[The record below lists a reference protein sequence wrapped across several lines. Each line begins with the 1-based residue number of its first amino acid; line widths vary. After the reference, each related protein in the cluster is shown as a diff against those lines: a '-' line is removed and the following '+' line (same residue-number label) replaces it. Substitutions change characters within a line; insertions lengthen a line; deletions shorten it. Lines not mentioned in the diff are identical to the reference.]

1 MTQEKDLKLVNRCL
15 QFRCHRGILE
25 ESNLKFREEDPF
37 REIAADIFNKFVF
50 SSKIIGLG
58 SGSSVASTLVHL
70 ANLSNCEEFK
80 FIPTSIQIKIVA
92 ESLRLNIADEGKI
105 PEIDFVLDG
114 ADQIDSNFNMI
125 KGGGGALLKEKIVI
139 DAAKTFVIIAD
150 TIKFVERFEIPVPI
164 EVHPFARISALH
176 PLEKMG
182 FSPKLRL
189 LGKGY
194 PYITESGNL
203 VYDTAFSPTDNL
215 RGIEE
220 DIKTIPGVMEVGFF
234 TKKAN
239 CFYSINMD
247 RTYSIV
253 SP

>member
-1 MTQEKDLKLVNRCL
+1 MTQEKDLKLVNRVFNL
-15 QFRCHRGILE
+15 DVIMLYPE
-25 ESNLKFREEDPF
+25 ESNLKIKKEDPF
-37 REIAADIFNKFVF
+37 RKIAADIFKQFVS

-70 ANLSNCEEFK
+70 ANLSIGVDLK
-80 FIPTSIQIKIVA
+80 FVPTSIQIKIAA
-92 ESLRLNIADEGKI
+92 ESLGLNIADEGRI
-105 PEIDFVLDG
+105 PEIDFALDG

-139 DAAKTFVIIAD
+139 EAARTFVIVAD
-150 TIKFVERFEIPVPI
+150 TVKFVERFEMPVPI
-164 EVHPFARISALH
+164 EVHPFARISVLQ

-182 FSPKLRL
+182 LSPKLRL
-189 LGKGY
+189 VGKGY
-194 PYITESGNL
+194 PYITENGNV
-203 VYDTAFSPTDNL
+203 VYDTAFPPTHNL
-215 RGIEE
+215 RGMEE
-220 DIKTIPGVMEVGFF
+220 DIRTVPGVIEVGFF

-239 CFYSINMD
+239 RFYSINPD

>member
-1 MTQEKDLKLVNRCL
+1 MTQEKGLKLVNRCL
-15 QFRCHRGILE
+15 QFRCHHVISE
-25 ESNLKFREEDPF
+25 ASSLKIKEEDPF
-37 REIAADIFNKFVF
+37 SEIAADIFKQFVS

-70 ANLSNCEEFK
+70 ANLSNGENFK

-92 ESLRLNIADEGKI
+92 ESLGLNIAGEGRI
-105 PEIDFVLDG
+105 PEIDFALDG

-139 DAAKTFVIIAD
+139 EAARTFVIIAD
-150 TIKFVERFEIPVPI
+150 TVKFVKRFEMPVPI
-164 EVHPFARISALH
+164 EVHPFARISVLQ

-182 FSPKLRL
+182 LSPKLRL
-189 LGKGY
+189 VGKGY
-194 PYITESGNL
+194 PYITENGNV
-203 VYDTAFSPTDNL
+203 VYDTAFPAIHNL
-215 RGIEE
+215 KGMKD
-220 DIKTIPGVMEVGFF
+220 DIRAVPGVIEVGFF

-239 CFYSINMD
+239 RFYSINPD